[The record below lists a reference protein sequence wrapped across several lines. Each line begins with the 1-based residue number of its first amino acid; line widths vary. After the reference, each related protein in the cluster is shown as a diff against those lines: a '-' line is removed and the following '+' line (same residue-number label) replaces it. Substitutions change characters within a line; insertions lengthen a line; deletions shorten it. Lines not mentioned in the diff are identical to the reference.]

1 MIPNSPLAATILC
14 RRPMLVQRAR
24 SFPCDSTNAEGLD
37 RSLTWTD
44 SLPSGKHRSLGAKS
58 RKCAR
63 FYVLLRGK
71 RRTVACAGQPPK
83 ETSCYY
89 TENLNDLSSSNGL
102 RSRTQKT
109 PAVTRV
115 FSVDEDTAGSRA
127 TFQVIVASG
136 KRIMGVRL
144 PRRQYSQNDSC
155 ANAANVRFANFIN
168 ASRCLRTVDARP
180 SDRSG
185 ERRRRQIAAFK
196 RPDLGGSE
204 H

>member
-14 RRPMLVQRAR
+14 RRPMRVQRAR

-44 SLPSGKHRSLGAKS
+44 SLSSGKHRSLDAKS
-58 RKCAR
+58 LKCAR

-71 RRTVACAGQPPK
+71 RRAVACAGQPPK

-102 RSRTQKT
+102 RSRTRKT

-115 FSVDEDTAGSRA
+115 FSVDEDTAGLRA
-127 TFQVIVASG
+127 TFKSWSRLAGVLWGYACRDGSILRMIPAPMPPTFGLPTSSAQV
-136 KRIMGVRL
+136 
-144 PRRQYSQNDSC
+144 
-155 ANAANVRFANFIN
+155 AAFG
-168 ASRCLRTVDARP
+168 P
-180 SDRSG
+180 STPG
-185 ERRRRQIAAFK
+185 HQIALASDGEGK
-196 RPDLGGSE
+196 
-204 H
+204 